1 MVCGKFNQ
9 GMRGGMETE
18 MLHLG
23 FILEMI
29 IYEVMLP
36 PTQHLVNMILAR
48 YVINLRDRRDQV
60 VNYK

>member
-9 GMRGGMETE
+9 GMRGGMGTE

-36 PTQHLVNMILAR
+36 PTQHLVNMIRAR

>member
-1 MVCGKFNQ
+1 
-9 GMRGGMETE
+9 MRGGMGTE

-48 YVINLRDRRDQV
+48 YVITLRDRRDQV